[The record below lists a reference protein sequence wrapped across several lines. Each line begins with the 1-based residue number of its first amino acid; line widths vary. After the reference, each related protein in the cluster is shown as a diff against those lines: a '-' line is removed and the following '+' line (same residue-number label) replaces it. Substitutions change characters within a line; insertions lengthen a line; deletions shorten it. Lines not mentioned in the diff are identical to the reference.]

1 MSAKILT
8 YPWSVNYPTDT
19 TAFRSEVMDPLGESS
34 GVPVNNEIWVPG
46 NNTSQTDNTG
56 YKWESPNGGYAEGT
70 FGHIVTRKPV
80 NTNGGFDNT
89 VGWRWKVDATTTN
102 NTKHETY
109 IDIGAEGGKTDGSS
123 LNNTARSSWMRG
135 VTGLWCLFN
144 VLEMQNQN
152 NCSGSILRAAIR
164 YKDPS
169 RNTIRFK
176 HCTLK
181 KGSLGYGDR
190 KKAGASNIVFGYCL
204 DSADRDTVERNDW
217 RLLGFRLHLRLWR
230 EDIGTHKDYLRL
242 GISALTPSFYEPYTY
257 NSNAK
262 RVVCRK
268 HDTMLSDYNGRWNI
282 EMRND

>member
-1 MSAKILT
+1 MPVKILH

-19 TAFRSEVMDPLGESS
+19 TKFREEVPASYGTLGI
-34 GVPVNNEIWVPG
+34 PVNPEIWVAANG
-46 NNTSQTDNTG
+46 TSQTDNTG
-56 YKWESPNGGYAEGT
+56 YRWESPNYGYAAGDASDI
-70 FGHIVTRKPV
+70 FSRKAV
-80 NTNGGFDNT
+80 NTNGGSGDT
-89 VGWRWKVDATTTN
+89 VGWRWKVDNTTTN
-102 NTKHETY
+102 NTKHETF
-109 IDIGAEGGKTDGSS
+109 IDIGAEGGKTDGSTLS
-123 LNNTARSSWMRG
+123 NSARSSWMRG
-135 VTGLWCLFN
+135 ATGLWCLFN
-144 VLEMQNQN
+144 VLEMEAKN

-204 DSADRDTVERNDW
+204 DSADRNQVESGDW

-230 EDIGTHKDYLRL
+230 EDIGTHNDYLRL

-257 NSNAK
+257 SSNAK
-262 RVVCRK
+262 RVICRK
-268 HDTMLSDYNGRWNI
+268 HDTMLSDYNSRWYI
-282 EMRND
+282 ETRPN